1 MKTPLLCSLLFICS
15 VAAARAQQ
23 SPPAASPNP
32 KNGRAQAQV
41 QNSPAGDDS
50 FLFKIQPDRET
61 PLFAESF
68 CAYIRTYRVRREYA
82 NSDIVTPAGYTACTP
97 SQRFEL
103 RTAVATA
110 ADSAGLKVGGDK
122 AVELRVTPK
131 NDQ

>member
-1 MKTPLLCSLLFICS
+1 MKAPSLCSLLFLCS
-15 VAAARAQQ
+15 IAAAQAQQ

-32 KNGRAQAQV
+32 KNGQTQAQV
-41 QNSPAGDDS
+41 QKSPAGDDS
-50 FLFKIQPDRET
+50 FLLKIQPDRGT
-61 PLFAESF
+61 PVFVESF

-103 RTAVATA
+103 RSAVATA
-110 ADSAGLKVGGDK
+110 ADSAGLKAGGDK
-122 AVELRVTPK
+122 TVDAENDAK